1 MGTDVFTGIVEEVGS
16 LASLEFLA
24 GNAARIRV
32 VGPLVVSDATL
43 GCSISVSGV
52 GLTVTEFDDES
63 FTADVMSET
72 IDHTSLGQRLAGDR
86 VNLERAVQAN
96 GRLGGHVVSG
106 HVDCVGHVLA
116 RTVSQHWEVIRFSV
130 DRHHARQIAMKGSIT
145 IDGVSLTISGLG
157 QTDTGTDW
165 FEVSLIPTTL
175 AETTL
180 GGLEV
185 GQRVNIETDVLAKYV
200 QRLLEDGT
208 DR

>member
-1 MGTDVFTGIVEEVGS
+1 VFTGIVEEVGS
-16 LASLEFLA
+16 LAALEFLT

-32 VGPLVVSDATL
+32 VGPLMVSDATV
-43 GCSISVSGV
+43 GCSIAVSGV
-52 GLTVTEFDDES
+52 CLTVTDFDHES

-72 IDHTSLGQRLAGDR
+72 IDHTSLGKRLAGDR

-106 HVDCVGHVLA
+106 HVDCVGEVLA
-116 RTVSQHWEVIRFSV
+116 RTVSQYWEVIRFSV
-130 DRHHARQIAMKGSIT
+130 DRQHARQIALKGSIT

-157 QTDTGTDW
+157 QNEAGTDW

-180 GGLEV
+180 GGLVV
-185 GQRVNIETDVLAKYV
+185 GQQVNLETDVLAKYV